1 MLKTAVERAKRFI
14 PQPAKEAVIAI
25 RRVPR
30 LLTARHRVLPDFIV
44 FGAMR
49 CGTSSLYHTL
59 TEHPQVVAA
68 FRKEVRFFDWH
79 FDRGLDWYRAY
90 FPLRS
95 TLARHQRR
103 AGRALTGEASPE
115 YIFHPMAA
123 ERIARTL
130 PEVRLVALLR
140 DPVERAWSHYKHS
153 VRLGVEPLTFEE
165 ALAREDE
172 RLAGELERMRQPGY
186 RGRAFQDYSYV
197 TQGRYDEHLGSWF
210 EHLAPEQIMIVRAED
225 LFAEPAGTMARIVGF
240 LGLGPWTP
248 RYLAMNLGRR
258 GELAPGLRAQLRER
272 LAPSVRRLSALL
284 GRDMGWHD

>member
-1 MLKTAVERAKRFI
+1 VLKTAIERAKRFI
-14 PQPAKEAVIAI
+14 PQPVKESVIAA

-30 LLTARHRVLPDFIV
+30 LLTARRRVLPDFIV

-59 TEHPQVVAA
+59 TEHPQVIPG
-68 FRKEVRFFDWH
+68 FRKEVRFFDWQ

-95 TLARHQRR
+95 AMARHQRR

-115 YIFHPMAA
+115 YIFHPAAA

-130 PEVRLVALLR
+130 PQVRLVALLR

-172 RLAGELERMRQPGY
+172 RLAGELERMRRPGY
-186 RGRAFQDYSYV
+186 RGRAFQDHSYV
-197 TQGRYDEHLGSWF
+197 TQGHYEEFLRPWY
-210 EHLAPEQIMIVRAED
+210 EHLAHEQIMIVRAED
-225 LFAEPAGTMARIVGF
+225 MFAEPEGTLATIVGF
-240 LGLGPWTP
+240 LGLAPWTP

-258 GELAPGLRAQLRER
+258 GEMAPEVRAELRAHFDPHGAR
-272 LAPSVRRLSALL
+272 LGELL
-284 GRDMGWHD
+284 GRDMHWHD